1 MEKATKR
8 VCSLLTV
15 SLLFLCAFSVC
26 ALPVRAAEPQE
37 SMDATIPRLMVT
49 GYTLDS
55 EYISPDSECT
65 LTVVLKNYC
74 KTKAVRNI
82 KLSFAENSGDIKPV
96 GMGTKYVASISAG
109 AQYKWKIKLTA
120 SKTASIGEHEVVI
133 SSEFQDKYDSAF
145 SNSDS
150 LRLTVSQKA
159 GLAYSGLILPAKMVE
174 GDTSAVDMSFMNT
187 GKCKIRN
194 LRLDFSADGLVTGGT
209 TFVGEIEA
217 GQSASAKA
225 NIRAGNGLGEKTGS
239 VTVTYE
245 DEFGESYSLT
255 EDISTVVI
263 EKTVTQP
270 QPEKEE
276 KKNPQWWLFILIG
289 LVVGGGIGAGVP
301 LAIHSYKQRKEDE
314 LRL

>member
-1 MEKATKR
+1 
-8 VCSLLTV
+8 
-15 SLLFLCAFSVC
+15 
-26 ALPVRAAEPQE
+26 
-37 SMDATIPRLMVT
+37 
-49 GYTLDS
+49 
-55 EYISPDSECT
+55 
-65 LTVVLKNYC
+65 
-74 KTKAVRNI
+74 
-82 KLSFAENSGDIKPV
+82 
-96 GMGTKYVASISAG
+96 
-109 AQYKWKIKLTA
+109 
-120 SKTASIGEHEVVI
+120 
-133 SSEFQDKYDSAF
+133 
-145 SNSDS
+145 
-150 LRLTVSQKA
+150 
-159 GLAYSGLILPAKMVE
+159 
-174 GDTSAVDMSFMNT
+174 MSFMNT

-217 GQSASAKA
+217 GQSASSLRLDFSADGLVTGGTTFVGEIEAGQSASAKA
-225 NIRAGNGLGEKTGS
+225 NIRAGNDLGEKTGS

-301 LAIHSYKQRKEDE
+301 LAIQSYRQRKEDE

>member
-8 VCSLLTV
+8 VYSFLTV

-26 ALPVRAAEPQE
+26 ALPVRAEELQE
-37 SMDATIPRLMVT
+37 IMDATIPRLMVT

-145 SNSDS
+145 SDSDT

-225 NIRAGNGLGEKTGS
+225 NIRAGNDLGEKTGS